1 MSYLKIK
8 FNNLI
13 QIFIVICFCIL
24 NFFQATEVL
33 ALTSFE
39 SHNFVSSA
47 VKNIGPAVVKI
58 DTERLVERQQ
68 FDPTLLDPLL
78 RDLLGEQGITPERE
92 RGQGSGVI
100 INENGLVLT
109 NAHVVE
115 RVDKVSVTL
124 ADGSIRDGQVLGT
137 DVVTDLA
144 LVKIDEDAYVGFAPL
159 GNSEDLEVGDWAI
172 ALGTP
177 YGLEKTVTLGIISSL
192 HRDINSLGFSD
203 KRLDLIQT
211 DAAINPGNSGGPLI
225 NSNGEVI
232 GINTLVRSGP
242 GAGLGFAI
250 PINLAKNVS
259 DQLLKNG
266 EVIHPYLGVQLISL
280 NPRIAKEHNKDP
292 NSLVQLPERNG
303 ALIQSVIPNSP
314 AEKAGLRRGDLVI
327 AAENISI
334 EEPKAL
340 LDEVEKAHPDVFN
353 LLLQLLEDGRLTDS
367 KGRTVD
373 FKNTL
378 LIMTS
383 NIGSKVIEKGGG
395 GLGFEFSGDSV
406 EDSQYNRIKSLVN
419 EELKQ
424 YFRPEFLNR
433 LDEIIVFRQLTK
445 NEVKEIAEIMLQEV
459 FIRLQDKGIK
469 LNVTDAFK
477 ERLVE
482 EGYNPSYGAR
492 PLRRAV
498 MRLLE
503 DS

>member
-1 MSYLKIK
+1 MNKFKPLNVMKFLKIK
-8 FNNLI
+8 FTNLI
-13 QIFIVICFCIL
+13 LIFITFCFYL
-24 NFFQATEVL
+24 FNLFQNVEVL
-33 ALTSFE
+33 ALTTTE
-39 SHNFVSSA
+39 NHNFVSSA
-47 VKNIGPAVVKI
+47 VKTVGPAVVKI

-78 RDLLGEQGITPERE
+78 RDLLGDPGVAPDRE

-100 INENGLVLT
+100 INDNGLVLT

-115 RVDKVSVTL
+115 RVDDVSVTL
-124 ADGSIRDGQVLGT
+124 ADGTICDGQVLGT
-137 DVVTDLA
+137 DAVTDLA
-144 LVKIDEDAYVGFAPL
+144 LVKIEQSTYSNYAPL

-177 YGLEKTVTLGIISSL
+177 YGLEKTVTLGIVSSL

-225 NSNGEVI
+225 NSKGEVI

-250 PINLAKNVS
+250 PINLAKSVS

-280 NPRIAKEHNKDP
+280 NPKIAKEHNQDP

-334 EEPKAL
+334 KEPKAL
-340 LDEVEKAHPDVFN
+340 LDEVEKAQIGKVFLLDVLRDN
-353 LLLQLLEDGRLTDS
+353 
-367 KGRTVD
+367 
-373 FKNTL
+373 
-378 LIMTS
+378 
-383 NIGSKVIEKGGG
+383 
-395 GLGFEFSGDSV
+395 
-406 EDSQYNRIKSLVN
+406 
-419 EELKQ
+419 
-424 YFRPEFLNR
+424 
-433 LDEIIVFRQLTK
+433 
-445 NEVKEIAEIMLQEV
+445 KEIKIN
-459 FIRLQDKGIK
+459 IK
-469 LNVTDAFK
+469 P
-477 ERLVE
+477 E
-482 EGYNPSYGAR
+482 
-492 PLRRAV
+492 PLPG
-498 MRLLE
+498 LT
-503 DS
+503 

>member
-1 MSYLKIK
+1 MKFPKNKII
-8 FNNLI
+8 NLI
-13 QIFIVICFCIL
+13 KVITLIFTFLV
-24 NFFQATEVL
+24 NFSPVTEVL
-33 ALTSFE
+33 ALDSLD
-39 SHNFVSSA
+39 SHNFVSDA
-47 VKNIGPAVVKI
+47 VKNVGPAVVRI

-78 RDLLGEQGITPERE
+78 RDLLGEPGMAPDRE

-100 INENGLVLT
+100 IDKNGLVLT

-115 RVDKVSVTL
+115 KVDNVSVTL
-124 ADGSIRDGQVLGT
+124 ADGTYCDGQVLGT
-137 DVVTDLA
+137 DSITDLA
-144 LVKIDEDAYVGFAPL
+144 LVKIVDTENSSYAPL
-159 GNSEDLEVGDWAI
+159 GDSEKLEVGDWAI

-177 YGLEKTVTLGIISSL
+177 YGLEKTVTLGIVSSL

-280 NPRIAKEHNKDP
+280 NPKIAKEHNEDP
-292 NSLVQLPERNG
+292 NALVQLPERSG

-340 LDEVEKAHPDVFN
+340 LDEVEKAQIGQTFLLDVLRN
-353 LLLQLLEDGRLTDS
+353 
-367 KGRTVD
+367 
-373 FKNTL
+373 N
-378 LIMTS
+378 
-383 NIGSKVIEKGGG
+383 
-395 GLGFEFSGDSV
+395 
-406 EDSQYNRIKSLVN
+406 
-419 EELKQ
+419 
-424 YFRPEFLNR
+424 
-433 LDEIIVFRQLTK
+433 
-445 NEVKEIAEIMLQEV
+445 KEIKV
-459 FIRLQDKGIK
+459 NIK
-469 LNVTDAFK
+469 PEALPGLT
-477 ERLVE
+477 
-482 EGYNPSYGAR
+482 
-492 PLRRAV
+492 
-498 MRLLE
+498 
-503 DS
+503 

>member
-1 MSYLKIK
+1 MKLLKIK
-8 FNNLI
+8 LNNLI
-13 QIFIVICFCIL
+13 KISIILCFCL
-24 NFFQATEVL
+24 VNFFQETEVL

-39 SHNFVSSA
+39 NHNFVSSA
-47 VKNIGPAVVKI
+47 VKNVSPAVVKL

-78 RDLLGEQGITPERE
+78 RDLLGEPGIFPDRE

-100 INENGLVLT
+100 IKDNGLVLT

-115 RVDKVSVTL
+115 RVDEVSVTL
-124 ADGSIRDGQVLGT
+124 ADGTICDGQVLGT
-137 DVVTDLA
+137 DSVTDLA
-144 LVKIDEDAYVGFAPL
+144 LVKIKESTYSSSAPL

-177 YGLEKTVTLGIISSL
+177 YGLEKTVTLGIVSSL

-250 PINLAKNVS
+250 PINLAKNVT

-280 NPRIAKEHNKDP
+280 NPKIAKEHNQDP

-334 EEPKAL
+334 DEPKAL
-340 LDEVEKAHPDVFN
+340 LDEVEKAQIGKVF
-353 LLLQLLEDGRLTDS
+353 LLNVLRD
-367 KGRTVD
+367 
-373 FKNTL
+373 N
-378 LIMTS
+378 
-383 NIGSKVIEKGGG
+383 
-395 GLGFEFSGDSV
+395 
-406 EDSQYNRIKSLVN
+406 
-419 EELKQ
+419 
-424 YFRPEFLNR
+424 
-433 LDEIIVFRQLTK
+433 
-445 NEVKEIAEIMLQEV
+445 KEIEIN
-459 FIRLQDKGIK
+459 IK
-469 LNVTDAFK
+469 P
-477 ERLVE
+477 E
-482 EGYNPSYGAR
+482 
-492 PLRRAV
+492 PLPG
-498 MRLLE
+498 LT
-503 DS
+503 

>member
-1 MSYLKIK
+1 MKFFTIK
-8 FNNLI
+8 FFRLI
-13 QIFIVICFCIL
+13 KIFIIVCFCL
-24 NFFQATEVL
+24 VNFSQKTEVL
-33 ALTSFE
+33 ALNSFDN
-39 SHNFVSSA
+39 HNFVSDA
-47 VKNIGPAVVKI
+47 VKNVGPAVVRI

-78 RDLLGEQGITPERE
+78 RDLLGEPGMTPDRE

-100 INENGLVLT
+100 IDKNGLVLT

-115 RVDKVSVTL
+115 RVDNVSVTL
-124 ADGSIRDGQVLGT
+124 ADGNILEGQVLGT
-137 DVVTDLA
+137 DAVTDLA
-144 LVKIDEDAYVGFAPL
+144 LVKIDDSISSSFAPL

-177 YGLEKTVTLGIISSL
+177 YGLEKTVTLGIVSSL

-250 PINLAKNVS
+250 PINLAKTVS
-259 DQLLKNG
+259 DQLFKNG

-280 NPRIAKEHNKDP
+280 NPKIAKEHNKDP
-292 NSLVQLPERNG
+292 NSIVQLPERSG

-340 LDEVEKAHPDVFN
+340 LDEVEKAQIGKVF
-353 LLLQLLEDGRLTDS
+353 LLNVLRE
-367 KGRTVD
+367 
-373 FKNTL
+373 N
-378 LIMTS
+378 
-383 NIGSKVIEKGGG
+383 
-395 GLGFEFSGDSV
+395 
-406 EDSQYNRIKSLVN
+406 
-419 EELKQ
+419 
-424 YFRPEFLNR
+424 
-433 LDEIIVFRQLTK
+433 
-445 NEVKEIAEIMLQEV
+445 KEIKV
-459 FIRLQDKGIK
+459 NIK
-469 LNVTDAFK
+469 P
-477 ERLVE
+477 E
-482 EGYNPSYGAR
+482 
-492 PLRRAV
+492 PLPG
-498 MRLLE
+498 LT
-503 DS
+503 

>member
-1 MSYLKIK
+1 MKFLKIK
-8 FNNLI
+8 FIDLI
-13 QIFIVICFCIL
+13 KMFIIVCFCL
-24 NFFQATEVL
+24 VNFSHKTEVL
-33 ALTSFE
+33 ALNSFDT
-39 SHNFVSSA
+39 HNFVSDA
-47 VKNIGPAVVKI
+47 VKNVGPAVVRI

-78 RDLLGEQGITPERE
+78 RDLLGEPGMTPDRE

-100 INENGLVLT
+100 IDKNGLVLT

-115 RVDKVSVTL
+115 RVDNVSVTL
-124 ADGSIRDGQVLGT
+124 ADGNILEGQVLGT
-137 DVVTDLA
+137 DAVTDLA
-144 LVKIDEDAYVGFAPL
+144 LVKIDDSTSSIFAPL

-177 YGLEKTVTLGIISSL
+177 YGLEKTVTLGIVSSL

-250 PINLAKNVS
+250 PINLAKTVS
-259 DQLLKNG
+259 DQLFKNG

-280 NPRIAKEHNKDP
+280 NPKIAKEHNKDP
-292 NSLVQLPERNG
+292 NSIVQLPERSG

-340 LDEVEKAHPDVFN
+340 LNEVEKAQIGQVF
-353 LLLQLLEDGRLTDS
+353 LLNVLRE
-367 KGRTVD
+367 
-373 FKNTL
+373 N
-378 LIMTS
+378 
-383 NIGSKVIEKGGG
+383 
-395 GLGFEFSGDSV
+395 
-406 EDSQYNRIKSLVN
+406 
-419 EELKQ
+419 
-424 YFRPEFLNR
+424 
-433 LDEIIVFRQLTK
+433 
-445 NEVKEIAEIMLQEV
+445 KEIKVNITPEALPG
-459 FIRLQDKGIK
+459 L
-469 LNVTDAFK
+469 T
-477 ERLVE
+477 
-482 EGYNPSYGAR
+482 
-492 PLRRAV
+492 
-498 MRLLE
+498 
-503 DS
+503 